1 MEEIAPVFAMIGMF
15 TMIVY
20 LVRLT
25 GDNRRKKDLA
35 QKQFDLQNKLLEK
48 FGSSQEL
55 VEYVKSDAGQTFLN
69 VLPSEPPANPYARIL
84 SSVQWGIVLLTGGG
98 ACLVVRNMVTDGFEG
113 FSVFGVFG
121 AALGIGFLVSAVV
134 AYILSKSWGVING
147 NTPKLPTG
155 V

>member
-1 MEEIAPVFAMIGMF
+1 MEDIAPVFVMIGMCI
-15 TMIVY
+15 MIAY
-20 LVRLT
+20 LVRVS
-25 GDNRRKKDLA
+25 GDNRRKRDLA

-69 VLPSEPPANPYARIL
+69 VLPAEPPANPYARIL
-84 SSVQWGIVLLTGGG
+84 SSIQWGIVLLTAGA
-98 ACLVVRNMVTDGFEG
+98 ACLLLRNMVTDGYEG

-121 AALGIGFLVSAVV
+121 VALGVGFLLSAVV
-134 AYILSKSWGVING
+134 AYILSKTWGVING
-147 NTPKLPTG
+147 GSPKLPTE